1 MRILSCHSP
10 GAFAAGA
17 LVGALTAGCAGSA
30 PEPPVD
36 LLLVNAR
43 VYTLSWPDPG
53 IDGTPDTA
61 APFSKGAGWRPD
73 AEAVAVRDGR
83 IVFAGGGREAERYRT
98 GAKATIDLAGATVV
112 PGLIESHA
120 HVLELGATLERV
132 DLVGVKTEA
141 DAIERVAARAA
152 SVAAGEWIVG
162 WGWDEGAWANRYPDM
177 TALNARVP
185 QHPVMLRGLH
195 GFAVWG
201 NRLAFERAGI
211 TRGTVA
217 PVGGEIRKD
226 AKGNPTG
233 ILINRA
239 ATLLERAI
247 PEPTPAQIESRLLRA
262 LEALGAAGYVSVHEA
277 GADAAEMTAL
287 EKLNAEKRLPLRV
300 YVMLSAR
307 DTALSRAWLKRGPN
321 RGDGMLTVRAV
332 KAFYDGALGSRGARL
347 LADYSDRPGYRGLS
361 GGDYGFDQALMA
373 DMMKAGFQ
381 ACIHAIGD
389 AGNRETLDFIQSV
402 EAAQAGVKAGRQRIE
417 HAQVVHPGDVPR
429 FAALGVIAS
438 MEPPHAVEDKAW
450 AADRLGPDRVKDAY
464 AWRTLRKA
472 GARLAFNS
480 DLPGSDYS
488 IFYGLH
494 AAIARRDKEG
504 QPPGGWFPDQ
514 IMTPEEALRGYTAWG
529 AYAGF
534 QENDT
539 GVIAPGR
546 WADLTVMDVDPLALG
561 STAPERLLGGSIR
574 MTVVRGRIAYR
585 ASEKPVAKQ

>member
-1 MRILSCHSP
+1 MIRFLASWTLVAC
-10 GAFAAGA
+10 GVLAFS
-17 LVGALTAGCAGSA
+17 GCSGPRT

-43 VYTLSWPDPG
+43 VYTLAWPEPG
-53 IDGTPDTA
+53 VDGTPDTA
-61 APFSKGAGWRPD
+61 APFSKAAGWRPD

-83 IVFAGGGREAERYRT
+83 IVFAGDARAAERYRAS
-98 GAKATIDLAGATVV
+98 AKASVDLAGATVV

-132 DLVGVKTEA
+132 DLVGVKTEEEA
-141 DAIERVAARAA
+141 VERVVARAA
-152 SVAAGEWIVG
+152 VVPQGEWIVG

-177 TALNARVP
+177 AALSARVP
-185 QHPVMLRGLH
+185 RHPVMLRGLH

-201 NRLAFERAGI
+201 NRLAFDRAGI
-211 TRGTVA
+211 TRATVA
-217 PVGGEIRKD
+217 PVGGEIRRD
-226 AKGNPTG
+226 ATGNPTG

-239 ATLLERAI
+239 GTLLERAV
-247 PEPTPAQIESRLLRA
+247 PEASPAQIEARLLKA

-287 EKLNAEKRLPLRV
+287 EKLNAERRLPLRV
-300 YVMLSAR
+300 YAMLSAR
-307 DTALSRAWLKRGPN
+307 DTALSRAWLARGPN
-321 RGDGMLTVRAV
+321 RGDGLLTVRAV

-347 LADYSDRPGYRGLS
+347 LRDYADQPGSRGLS
-361 GGDYGFDQALMA
+361 GGDYGFDEALVA

-381 ACIHAIGD
+381 ACLHAIGD

-402 EAAQAGVKAGRQRIE
+402 EAVQPGVRAGRQRIE
-417 HAQVVHPGDVPR
+417 HAQVVHPADLPR
-429 FAALGVIAS
+429 FAALGAIAS

-450 AADRLGPDRVKDAY
+450 ATDRLGPDRVKGAY
-464 AWRTLRKA
+464 AWRALRQA

-494 AAIARRDKEG
+494 AAITRRDKEA
-504 QPPGGWFPDQ
+504 QPPGGWYPEQ
-514 IMTPEEALRGYTAWG
+514 RMTPEEALRGYTTWG

-534 QENDT
+534 QEAET
-539 GVIAPGR
+539 GVIAPGK

-561 STAPERLLGGSIR
+561 TTAPERLLAGSIR
-574 MTVVRGRIAYR
+574 MTIVGGRIVYR
-585 ASEKPVAKQ
+585 ASGGSPR